1 MNKKKNLYIALFLM
15 PAIIIFVVIYLIPVY
30 NVITTSFLEWNLFV
44 GEKTFIGL
52 DNYITAFTNDRL
64 FMDSLKNTFI
74 WVLMQGTL
82 HVGLGTL
89 VALFLSD
96 KPKMWKFMR
105 VSYMLPNM
113 ISGAAFA
120 IILLNIYNPEIG
132 LLNQFLASIGLEN
145 LQHNW
150 FFDSS
155 TSFFSVTMTWIPY
168 AGLVTILILAEIM
181 SIPHSLYEAAEMAGA
196 TRLQQKIYVTL
207 PLLKNII
214 GTCVLI
220 SATSMLKEF
229 EHIYLTTNGGPGS
242 KTLSLPLYLYKTA
255 LIENDYAY
263 ANTMGTVLVI
273 VGFIIIFAV
282 NKTFVL
288 GKSDR

>member
-1 MNKKKNLYIALFLM
+1 MDKKRNLYIAIFLM
-15 PAIIIFVVIYLIPVY
+15 PAIIIFVIIYLIPVY

-44 GEKTFIGL
+44 GDKTFIGL
-52 DNYITAFTNDRL
+52 DNYINAFTNDSL
-64 FMDSLKNTFI
+64 FMASLKNTLI
-74 WVLMQGTL
+74 WVVLQGTF
-82 HVGLGTL
+82 HVGLGTM
-89 VALFLSD
+89 VALFLAD

-132 LLNQFLASIGLEN
+132 LINQFISFLGVEN
-145 LQHNW
+145 FQQNW
-150 FFDSS
+150 FFDTS
-155 TSFFSVTMTWIPY
+155 TAFFAVTMTWLPY
-168 AGLVTILILAEIM
+168 AGLVAILVLAEIM
-181 SIPHSLYEAAEMAGA
+181 SIPTSLYEAAAIAGA
-196 TRLQQKIYVTL
+196 TKFQQKLYVTL

-242 KTLSLPLYLYKTA
+242 TTLSLPLYLYKTA
-255 LIENDYAY
+255 LIENNYAY
-263 ANTMGTVLVI
+263 ANTMGTILVI
-273 VGFIIIFAV
+273 IGFLIIFV
-282 NKTFVL
+282 INKLFVL
-288 GKSDR
+288 GHSDR